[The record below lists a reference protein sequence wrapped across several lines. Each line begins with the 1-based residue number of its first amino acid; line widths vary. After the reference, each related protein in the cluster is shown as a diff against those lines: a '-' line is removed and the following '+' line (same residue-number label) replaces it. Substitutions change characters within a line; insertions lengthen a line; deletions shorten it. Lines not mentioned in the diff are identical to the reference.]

1 MKRRKFFQYAMGS
14 ACFSGMVGREIN
26 VAQTAPLAPAQ
37 ARYKW
42 AVLYWMPYD
51 NDLSHFGEPIIEMLA
66 CGTQNTEVVVAVQ
79 SDYWGKSQ
87 MRRRQMIKGTVTE
100 IKILEEDSSDN
111 AALVVYLDWAHQTF
125 EAEHWAVIVVGHGG
139 KINELSPDDHPNHHQ
154 TRTWM
159 SVDQFAKAVSQFN
172 QSIHG
177 QVELLYFQNCN
188 KATLE
193 VIYEARDCARYTL
206 ASQLT
211 LGAPNYYYEDWLKHL
226 DALADGR
233 EAAVT
238 IMNTERADMYHTLT
252 LVDNQAVEGIPEKLS
267 KLLHPILKS
276 RLPSLSQLNISTYPY
291 FGELHCDALMLF
303 KGLSEFS
310 ERSEDELIEFSDF
323 LKTSVI
329 VSHQTGGQLFGP
341 PLPHSESEALCG
353 LGLFFPETQQDVSRY
368 SSLAL
373 YQSVDL
379 VGLYTRLVEGQP
391 NSESAHT
398 QALIQTHRLSGEERR
413 KW

>member
-1 MKRRKFFQYAMGS
+1 MKRREFCQYALGS
-14 ACFSGMVGREIN
+14 AGFTGIAGF
-26 VAQTAPLAPAQ
+26 AQPSKGVPVKS
-37 ARYKW
+37 RHKW

-51 NDLSHFGEPIIEMLA
+51 NDLSHFGESIIEMLT
-66 CGTQNTEVVVAVQ
+66 CGTQNTEVAVAIQ
-79 SDYWGKSQ
+79 SDYWGKSR
-87 MRRRQMIKGTVTE
+87 MRRRQIIKGAVTE
-100 IKILEEDSSDN
+100 IEVLEEDSSDH
-111 AALVVYLDWAHQTF
+111 AALVAYLEWAYQTF

-139 KINELSPDDHPNHHQ
+139 KINELSPDDHPKNHQ

-172 QSIHG
+172 QSTHG

-193 VIYEARDCARYTL
+193 VIYEAKDCARYTL

-211 LGAPNYYYEDWLKHL
+211 LGAPNYYYEDWLKRL
-226 DALADGR
+226 GKLADGR
-233 EAAVT
+233 EAAAT
-238 IMNTERADMYHTLT
+238 IMDTERADMYHTLT

-267 KLLHPILKS
+267 QLLQVILKS
-276 RLPSLSQLNISTYPY
+276 HLPTFSQLNIATYPY

-310 ERSEDELIEFSDF
+310 AQSEFIEFADF

-341 PLPHSESEALCG
+341 PLPHSKTEALCG
-353 LGLFFPETQQDVSRY
+353 LGLYFPETQQDVSRY

-373 YQSVDL
+373 YQGVDL
-379 VGLYTRLVEGQP
+379 VGLYARLVEGQP
-391 NSESAHT
+391 PQNMPLGSSA
-398 QALIQTHRLSGEERR
+398 Q
-413 KW
+413 